1 MVDAAIFAMVIA
13 SAISL
18 LILGPGRAQREA
30 LRALRDYDEAR
41 YLRTDGRSENVVK
54 PAIG

>member
-18 LILGPGRAQREA
+18 LILGPGRGQRKA
-30 LRALRDYDEAR
+30 LRALRDYDQAGS
-41 YLRTDGRSENVVK
+41 LPTDGRSANVVK
-54 PAIG
+54 PA